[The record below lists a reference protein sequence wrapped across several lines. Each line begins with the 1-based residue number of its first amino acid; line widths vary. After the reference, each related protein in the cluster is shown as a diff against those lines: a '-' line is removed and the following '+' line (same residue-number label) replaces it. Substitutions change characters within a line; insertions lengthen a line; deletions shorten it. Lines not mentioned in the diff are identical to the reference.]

1 MQLDDQTMVHRLL
14 PIGAF
19 TNLAYDH
26 TLGFLKQFAIILRR
40 PGHVASDIGQL
51 FQPGS
56 QLAYT
61 GDKIQQQNP
70 GPNQRK
76 ADPSIIYRMDIPIFY
91 HSSWFYLDSF
101 ATQ

>member
-1 MQLDDQTMVHRLL
+1 MQLDDQTRVHRLL
-14 PIGAF
+14 PSGAF
-19 TNLAYDH
+19 TTLAYDP

-61 GDKIQQQNP
+61 GDKLQQQNP
-70 GPNQRK
+70 GPNQLEKGR
-76 ADPSIIYRMDIPIFY
+76 P
-91 HSSWFYLDSF
+91 LDHISNGYPYILSF
-101 ATQ
+101 IMVLSR